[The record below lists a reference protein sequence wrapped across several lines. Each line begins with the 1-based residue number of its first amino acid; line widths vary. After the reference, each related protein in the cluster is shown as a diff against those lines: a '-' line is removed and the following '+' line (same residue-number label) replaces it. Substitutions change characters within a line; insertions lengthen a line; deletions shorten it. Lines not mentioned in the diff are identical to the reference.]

1 MVNPVVSLTSVPRL
15 PQWRFWV
22 PLLLQV
28 LLIISIPA
36 SVVHTYL
43 TGKTVVL
50 QTAPIDPYS
59 PILGYSQT
67 LSYDISLM
75 DNLRELPGWK
85 TLPKDSYRDN
95 YKLDYLVTNSTFYL
109 VLEAPSN
116 NQVNNQTRQPWR
128 PVAISAKPPINLPA
142 NQIFL
147 KGKAKLNQAEYGLET
162 YYMPED
168 RIREIN
174 QEFTDVQRTSR
185 SQNKLPPI
193 VMEVKIDN
201 EGAGVPVSLWVR
213 DRQYTF

>member
-1 MVNPVVSLTSVPRL
+1 MVNPVLPTNSVPRL
-15 PQWRFWV
+15 PRWRFWL

-28 LLIISIPA
+28 LLITSVPA
-36 SVVHTYL
+36 AAVKTYL
-43 TGKTVVL
+43 TGRTVVL
-50 QTAPIDPYS
+50 QTAPVDPYS

-67 LSYDISLM
+67 LSYDISLL
-75 DNLRELPGWK
+75 DNLRKLPGWE

-95 YKLDYLVTNSTFYL
+95 YKLDYLATNSTFYL

-116 NQVNNQTRQPWR
+116 PQTNPQTKQPWR
-128 PVAISAKPPINLPA
+128 PVAISAKPPTNLPA

-147 KGKAKLNQAEYGLET
+147 KGKAKFNQAEYGLET

-174 QEFTDVQRTSR
+174 QEFTEAQRTSR

-201 EGAGVPVSLWVR
+201 QGAGVPVSLWVR